1 MSNHSGLKVWVGDL
15 DGYIDIDAINRANEQ
30 EAEEERLQD
39 ELDEIGDLPLLAG
52 KAISA
57 RHLNDKGISPS
68 DWRHAVHQADMTIGT
83 APAGG
88 PLHTGSGRESRE
100 GRFLRAMLDLGR
112 PYAVARYARWE
123 RVDYPSA
130 VTATL
135 SHGIR
140 ALVNQFLVAEAIP
153 RSRHSDERIRGVF
166 LNCERSGTIA
176 YRRTGLLQA
185 AIHRI
190 ADETPGHLGGAAL
203 DRGRTRTMLALA
215 RLHFSV
221 VELRA
226 ATVGDLH
233 ALLTRYDVE
242 REAARS
248 DQTWMT
254 SRGRTIRAWRL
265 RHVRPLLDLY
275 PYAVRHG
282 FARAVANLL
291 AGDRA
296 EESPILSGTGGAFSR
311 TALVNELALAHCGIL
326 RMRRARRDRTRST

>member
-1 MSNHSGLKVWVGDL
+1 MKVWVGDL
-15 DGYIDIDAINRANEQ
+15 DAYIDIDGINRVNQ
-30 EAEEERLQD
+30 REAEEDRLEY

-57 RHLNDKGISPS
+57 RHLNYKGILPS
-68 DWRHAVHQADMTIGT
+68 DWRHAVHQAEITIGT
-83 APAGG
+83 APAGVL
-88 PLHTGSGRESRE
+88 LHTGSGRESPE
-100 GRFLRAMLDLGR
+100 ARFLRAMLDLGR

-123 RVDYPSA
+123 RLDYPSA

-140 ALVNQFLVAEAIP
+140 ALVNQFLVAEAIS
-153 RSRHSDERIRGVF
+153 RSRSSDERIRGV
-166 LNCERSGTIA
+166 LGHCEQSGIIA

-190 ADETPGHLGGAAL
+190 ADETPGHPGGAAL

-215 RLHFSV
+215 RLHFSI

-226 ATVGDLH
+226 ATVGNLH

-248 DQTWMT
+248 EQTRMT
-254 SRGRTIRAWRL
+254 SSGRIIRAWRL

-282 FARAVANLL
+282 LARAVANLPVD
-291 AGDRA
+291 DRA
-296 EESPILSGTGGAFSR
+296 EESAILSGTGGVVSR
-311 TALVNELALAHCGIL
+311 TALVNELALARCGIL
-326 RMRRARRDRTRST
+326 RMRRAGRDRTRST

>member
-1 MSNHSGLKVWVGDL
+1 MSNDSGMRVWVSDL
-15 DGYIDIDAINRANEQ
+15 DGYVDISSINSANQQ
-30 EAEEERLQD
+30 EAEQEQLEH
-39 ELDEIGDLPLLAG
+39 ELDDIGDLPLLAG

-57 RHLNDKGISPS
+57 HQLNSKGISPS
-68 DWRHAVHQADMTIGT
+68 DWRHAVHQAEMAIGT
-83 APAGG
+83 APAGDL
-88 PLHTGSGRESRE
+88 PHTGSGRESPE
-100 GRFLRAMLDLGR
+100 GHFLRAMLDLGR
-112 PYAVARYARWE
+112 SYAVARYAHWE

-130 VTATL
+130 ITATL

-153 RSRHSDERIRGVF
+153 RLRHTDERIRGV
-166 LNCERSGTIA
+166 LGHCEQSGIVA

-185 AIHRI
+185 AIHQI
-190 ADETPGHLGGAAL
+190 ADETPGHPGGAAL

-226 ATVGDLH
+226 ATVGDIH

-242 REAARS
+242 REAARA
-248 DQTWMT
+248 DQPRIM
-254 SRGRTIRAWRL
+254 SSGRTIRAWRL

-275 PYAVRHG
+275 PYAIRHG
-282 FARAVANLL
+282 LTRAVANLP

-296 EESPILSGTGGAFSR
+296 EESPILSGAGGGFSR

-326 RMRRARRDRTRST
+326 RMRRAGRDRTRST